1 MSEDRKII
9 CGCGSDRFYSL
20 WNLFVNDSK
29 SKSHSGGNTLF
40 QCIKCKNVYDRF
52 GNKIDNSENT
62 ERSVENEES
71 NNKRSQGI

>member
-62 ERSVENEES
+62 ERSVEDG
-71 NNKRSQGI
+71 RI